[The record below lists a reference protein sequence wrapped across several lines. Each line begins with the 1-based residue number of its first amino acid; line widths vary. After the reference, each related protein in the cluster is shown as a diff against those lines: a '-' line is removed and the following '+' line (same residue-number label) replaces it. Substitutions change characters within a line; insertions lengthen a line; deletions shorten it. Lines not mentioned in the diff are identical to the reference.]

1 MASLNISKMVLD
13 KDSWENIPPMVFKS
27 FQTTNTNM
35 FAIKKWA
42 DFYESRAK
50 SQTEFL
56 TKMEEKLTSMEH
68 NLGSLQERM
77 LNGEQNL
84 ASESDT
90 VRQQALTC
98 AHTFQRMEA
107 CLALVFRQLGQTFGV
122 HIDCAGPPEPASA
135 ASPLPGSAEEPEGE
149 EREEREEEAEKP
161 DGVSLM
167 KTSLLGLEKE
177 LEAVK
182 MAFDK
187 WREGHAEDEQRY
199 ETIQSSIQDLQHA
212 SGESQGSIST
222 CQELLEEH
230 SRASESLRAELAQTQ
245 ASVQELH
252 STRVQQEDVEAA
264 IQQNNEE
271 LEAQSRKTDDA
282 VDRLGRRLEEHV
294 SEVQRLVSEMGRQ
307 TDERVEDYSNQVAKM
322 VEGHMNPLN
331 AYLNTMHVKID
342 VIRVDLDKLKDQA
355 PRFAASIEQVT
366 KKLQDVE
373 EVHESKSSELNGS
386 MEDLRETMAKNVERH
401 DGQHGQLSKSMKEL
415 SQDLERR
422 LVETRSFAER
432 TSESLELVK
441 QEDLSGLAREL
452 LILDQKVAKWVHS
465 TPLPARISE
474 ARLYSLEAR
483 LADEMD
489 ARIAFE
495 CKVRKGLQTTPR
507 EPSDDVTDL
516 VLPQLSQESFGP
528 GYAKNGPPSGR
539 RRLAR

>member
-1 MASLNISKMVLD
+1 
-13 KDSWENIPPMVFKS
+13 
-27 FQTTNTNM
+27 
-35 FAIKKWA
+35 
-42 DFYESRAK
+42 
-50 SQTEFL
+50 
-56 TKMEEKLTSMEH
+56 
-68 NLGSLQERM
+68 
-77 LNGEQNL
+77 
-84 ASESDT
+84 
-90 VRQQALTC
+90 
-98 AHTFQRMEA
+98 
-107 CLALVFRQLGQTFGV
+107 
-122 HIDCAGPPEPASA
+122 
-135 ASPLPGSAEEPEGE
+135 
-149 EREEREEEAEKP
+149 
-161 DGVSLM
+161 
-167 KTSLLGLEKE
+167 
-177 LEAVK
+177 

-222 CQELLEEH
+222 CQELLEDPM
-230 SRASESLRAELAQTQ
+230 RPTESLRAELAQTQ

-282 VDRLGRRLEEHV
+282 VDRLGRRLEERPDRQPCSASQEHV

-441 QEDLSGLAREL
+441 QEDLSGL
-452 LILDQKVAKWVHS
+452 
-465 TPLPARISE
+465 
-474 ARLYSLEAR
+474 
-483 LADEMD
+483 LAEN
-489 ARIAFE
+489 A
-495 CKVRKGLQTTPR
+495 
-507 EPSDDVTDL
+507 
-516 VLPQLSQESFGP
+516 
-528 GYAKNGPPSGR
+528 
-539 RRLAR
+539 